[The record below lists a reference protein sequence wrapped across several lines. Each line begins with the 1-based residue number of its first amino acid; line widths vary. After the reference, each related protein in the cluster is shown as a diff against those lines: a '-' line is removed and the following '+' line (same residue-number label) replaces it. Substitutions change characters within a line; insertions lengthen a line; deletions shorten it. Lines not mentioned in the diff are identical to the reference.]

1 MAITSVVVK
10 IYQYEEA
17 TNSLIVA
24 FNSADSSVDIDTRPK
39 LAYQPTMFEN
49 DTPENILKQIAKSG
63 VSIVEQQNK
72 QDAFKQDQSSVDA
85 YKGFVGQTL
94 SYAVADLYSA
104 DVTPV
109 QTDV

>member
-1 MAITSVVVK
+1 MAVTSVVVK
-10 IYQYEEA
+10 IYGYEEA

-24 FNSADSSVDIDTRPK
+24 FNSEGSSVDIDTRPK

-63 VSIVEQQNK
+63 VSIAEQQDK
-72 QDAFKQDQSSVDA
+72 QDAFKVDEVAVNA

-94 SYAVADLYSA
+94 SYTVADLYAA

>member
-1 MAITSVVVK
+1 MAVTSVVVK
-10 IYQYEEA
+10 IYGFEEA
-17 TNSLIVA
+17 NNSLIVA

-49 DTPENILKQIAKSG
+49 DTPENILKEIAKSG
-63 VSIVEQQNK
+63 VSIAEQQDK
-72 QDAFKQDQSSVDA
+72 QDALKVDQVAVNA

-94 SYAVADLYSA
+94 SYAVADLYAA